1 MSIMKQG
8 REALKRLCFGRT
20 LLAQEFTIS
29 LPEPQSEISVWLQGL
44 GSPRNVTYRHSMACA
59 EPLVVCLSFDKDRIP
74 TPQQMSGLSLEFRRR
89 DPSYDLLGTIRLKPA
104 GATISL
110 AGIALVLLEVQSS
123 TNYCLSNLRLGSHYL
138 LQMYRRSKRAGT
150 PGLKMSLVD
159 ELAAMV
165 MFIRPH
171 PVALGSVSWDTG
183 GNLFT
188 MNLMGDLGRGYVA
201 FALRDDRV
209 PAHLVERIG
218 KIAVCS
224 IPFSH
229 GTVAF
234 QFAGNH
240 TVQSIE
246 WDRLPFPTRLSKT
259 FKFPVPE
266 FSPRVRELQV
276 EKVHKIGSHTLFGAR
291 VITSENHSNAPGLS
305 VVHGFYQFWRSTKG
319 YADLEASVRDD
330 AFNKQKPFPRRPDT
344 PGNASESQQPE
355 QHLANRTSARHP
367 SQINVSRESA

>member
-8 REALKRLCFGRT
+8 HKALKRLCFGRT

-29 LPEPQSEISVWLQGL
+29 LLEPQSEISVWLQGL
-44 GSPRNVTYRHSMACA
+44 GSPRDVTYRHSMACA
-59 EPLVVCLSFDKDRIP
+59 EPLVVCLSFDEDRIP

-89 DPSYDLLGTIRLKPA
+89 DPSYDLLGTIRLKPV

-150 PGLKMSLVD
+150 PGLKMSLVE

-234 QFAGNH
+234 QLAGN
-240 TVQSIE
+240 QLCNPSNGIG
-246 WDRLPFPTRLSKT
+246 FPSPPGCPRPSSS
-259 FKFPVPE
+259 PSPS
-266 FSPRVRELQV
+266 SPRE
-276 EKVHKIGSHTLFGAR
+276 
-291 VITSENHSNAPGLS
+291 
-305 VVHGFYQFWRSTKG
+305 
-319 YADLEASVRDD
+319 
-330 AFNKQKPFPRRPDT
+330 
-344 PGNASESQQPE
+344 
-355 QHLANRTSARHP
+355 
-367 SQINVSRESA
+367 